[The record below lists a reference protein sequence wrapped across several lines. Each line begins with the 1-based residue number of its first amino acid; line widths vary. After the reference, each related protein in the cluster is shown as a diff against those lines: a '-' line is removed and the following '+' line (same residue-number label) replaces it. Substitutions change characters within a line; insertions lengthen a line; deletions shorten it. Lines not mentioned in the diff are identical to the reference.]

1 MGNNLAHMLDNFVLQ
16 NIDNGQQQATIPPQ
30 NERIMATIQIQSS
43 RELSATDILF
53 ATVTTCGR
61 TIFCATYAGMTS
73 VEDVFAA
80 LRRSTRE
87 MMTGSVTV
95 SLRNRTQGWTLRRT
109 VLRQQPRHSQYTE
122 PQMVLSKSET
132 KRHLPEATQLSLF

>member
-1 MGNNLAHMLDNFVLQ
+1 
-16 NIDNGQQQATIPPQ
+16 
-30 NERIMATIQIQSS
+30 MATIQIQSS

-80 LRRSTRE
+80 LRRGAHDLL
-87 MMTGSVTV
+87 MAGPVTV
-95 SLRNRTQGWTLRRT
+95 SLRNRSQGWTLRRT
-109 VLRQQPRHSQYTE
+109 LLRRPPLHRNAAQPQSAVTNTVPLQ
-122 PQMVLSKSET
+122 
-132 KRHLPEATQLSLF
+132 HLPEATQLSLF